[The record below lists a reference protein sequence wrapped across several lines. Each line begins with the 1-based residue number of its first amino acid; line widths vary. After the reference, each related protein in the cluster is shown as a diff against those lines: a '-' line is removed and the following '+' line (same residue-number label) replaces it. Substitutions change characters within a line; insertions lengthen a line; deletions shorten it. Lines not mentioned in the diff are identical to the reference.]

1 MKMSRGRA
9 CSIGRPMLRTGLN
22 THRDLKSLK
31 LYGRSEMP
39 NWNHDY
45 PPEWDEPDEEIEA
58 DDDVDLPDDDDPK
71 YAYECMTDLEH
82 RYNGG

>member
-1 MKMSRGRA
+1 
-9 CSIGRPMLRTGLN
+9 
-22 THRDLKSLK
+22 
-31 LYGRSEMP
+31 MP

-45 PPEWDEPDEEIEA
+45 PPEWDEPDEEVEA
-58 DDDVDLPDDDDPK
+58 DDDVDLPDDDDDPK

>member
-1 MKMSRGRA
+1 
-9 CSIGRPMLRTGLN
+9 
-22 THRDLKSLK
+22 
-31 LYGRSEMP
+31 MP

-45 PPEWDEPDEEIEA
+45 PPEWDEPDEEVEA
-58 DDDVDLPDDDDPK
+58 DDDVDSPDDDGDPK